1 MTLSP
6 KMTTSSSPLPCRRV
20 KMFRLALLLALTS
33 RAQTPTRPI
42 GSILAVIKVNLMSHR
57 VVSRGSL
64 HRSLLLGLAAPL
76 ATVLPLGCLCCV
88 RLRDRRGAGGLD
100 NGPELQ
106 ESRCCLAALGA
117 LDDDSF
123 RALTGTRQNRQS
135 RLKFILTRMQRF
147 RTLVLWLRVGSY
159 RYRVCCCRSRSYSF
173 AFC

>member
-20 KMFRLALLLALTS
+20 KIFRHALLLALTS
-33 RAQTPTRPI
+33 RAQTPTRPMD
-42 GSILAVIKVNLMSHR
+42 STLAVIEVNFVSSRTMSR
-57 VVSRGSL
+57 RPL

-88 RLRDRRGAGGLD
+88 RLRDRRGAGGLA

-135 RLKFILTRMQRF
+135 RFKSNSTRMQRF

-159 RYRVCCCRSRSYSF
+159 
-173 AFC
+173 